1 MGKTLNTFLNNIPK
15 EKILFGKGQYLFTQN
30 KKKYLDFTG
39 GGTSNCVL
47 GFNNDFVTKNI
58 KKQLDKISN
67 IDYKLWIDQNRQTL
81 SDLLIRNS
89 SKNLNRV
96 FYSGQSGAEACEAAL
111 MLSYQYFYEKGYKNK
126 NMFISRNESY
136 HGITML
142 AQTAG
147 ERKNLSFLS
156 PLYTKKNI
164 KISPHDPLREK
175 RKGET
180 DVEYLQRSI
189 NDFKSKIEKFG
200 SDRIFAFVG
209 EPIMGQLQGDTPPL
223 KNYWKNIK
231 EICLKNKIHLI
242 MDEVYAGAGI
252 CGKYNCFMWDN
263 FEPDF
268 LLLGKTLGAG
278 YIPLSVVLLNDKIEK
293 TIKQNSGRV
302 GFSTTHQGHSL
313 GVAAALAVQNFITR
327 NKKIDHAK
335 KMGNYLMKNLNS
347 ELSNIDVIRTIRGR
361 GLRFSVFYET
371 EDNISFSQKLLNSLK
386 HKHKILL
393 DIKWHRAGFRPSFLV
408 DKKTADFVIDKFV
421 FEVKNI
427 SKKTKFKKIYF

>member
-1 MGKTLNTFLNNIPK
+1 M
-15 EKILFGKGQYLFTQN
+15 
-30 KKKYLDFTG
+30 
-39 GGTSNCVL
+39 
-47 GFNNDFVTKNI
+47 
-58 KKQLDKISN
+58 
-67 IDYKLWIDQNRQTL
+67 
-81 SDLLIRNS
+81 
-89 SKNLNRV
+89 
-96 FYSGQSGAEACEAAL
+96 
-111 MLSYQYFYEKGYKNK
+111 
-126 NMFISRNESY
+126 
-136 HGITML
+136 
-142 AQTAG
+142 
-147 ERKNLSFLS
+147 
-156 PLYTKKNI
+156 
-164 KISPHDPLREK
+164 
-175 RKGET
+175 
-180 DVEYLQRSI
+180 QRSI

-231 EICLKNKIHLI
+231 KICLKNKIHLI

-335 KMGNYLMKNLNS
+335 KM
-347 ELSNIDVIRTIRGR
+347 
-361 GLRFSVFYET
+361 
-371 EDNISFSQKLLNSLK
+371 KLFNEK
-386 HKHKILL
+386 
-393 DIKWHRAGFRPSFLV
+393 
-408 DKKTADFVIDKFV
+408 
-421 FEVKNI
+421 
-427 SKKTKFKKIYF
+427 SK